1 MTDPSAVNT
10 RLYDVLEIQPT
21 ASPEDIK
28 KAYRRLAMVYH
39 PDKAGP
45 EGAPK
50 FREINAAYSTLSDPN
65 LRAVYD
71 KYGDRGVQYA
81 DTTFGET
88 AMHFGGGGGAI
99 KTILTLTV
107 LLAFIFASML
117 IIFFSFLAAKIDG
130 RVDWTWPQVI
140 SPLFVIDGIL
150 LIGLIASTPKVISD
164 LRNASQLHPDDQQ
177 LAGPHRS
184 LHLLVAYI
192 LCAGFIALT
201 ITVAVGLDSHD
212 PSSLCWR
219 AYLVPWYVWAG
230 AHCISAWA
238 QAYRGT
244 IEHECA
250 RLGVE
255 RSALFLWAYRFLDAL
270 QGACSV
276 TFAVLVAC
284 RIDRVITVNWFVVAI
299 PMFLALFAALSQQI
313 MGTHLI
319 RSAGVGADA
328 GICGFVCLVAMQ
340 VICTSGLPLA
350 TIIMILSYLEGS
362 GVKMAHALIP
372 IYLIIGCTVL
382 ASCCMCCGT
391 ALAPAEMFE
400 GEAPAAANEQGASSA
415 EHQQEQQQHSS
426 APDSQPV
433 YSAQE
438 YQHPHI
444 DEYQDSS
451 SAHAGGERSEH
462 TEIQPTATA

>member
-1 MTDPSAVNT
+1 MTVPSTIVNT
-10 RLYDVLEIQPT
+10 RLYDVLEIPPT
-21 ASPEDIK
+21 ASQEDIK

-50 FREINAAYSTLSDPN
+50 FREINAAYSTLSDTN

-71 KYGDRGVQYA
+71 KYGDRGLQYA
-81 DTTFGET
+81 DTAFGET
-88 AMHFGGGGGAI
+88 AMHFGGGGGAM

-107 LLAFIFASML
+107 LLAFVFASML

-140 SPLFVIDGIL
+140 SPLFVLDGIL
-150 LIGLIASTPKVISD
+150 LIGLIASTPKVIAD
-164 LRNASQLHPDDQQ
+164 LRTASQLHPDDQQ

-192 LCAGFIALT
+192 VCASFISLT

-212 PSSLCWR
+212 PSSLTWR

-230 AHCISAWA
+230 AHCISSCA
-238 QAYRGT
+238 QAYRGA

-255 RSALFLWAYRFLDAL
+255 PSPLFLLTYRVLDVI

-299 PMFLALFAALSQQI
+299 PMFVALFAALSQQV
-313 MGTHLI
+313 MGTYLI
-319 RSAGVGADA
+319 RSAGVGAEA
-328 GICGFVCLVAMQ
+328 GLCGFVCIVCLQ

-350 TIIMILSYLEGS
+350 TIIMVLSMLEGS

-400 GEAPAAANEQGASSA
+400 GGAPSADNESTNA
-415 EHQQEQQQHSS
+415 EQPQQQNS
-426 APDSQPV
+426 APDLQRPEFNT
-433 YSAQE
+433 QE
-438 YQHPHI
+438 HRQPHI
-444 DEYQDSS
+444 EEYTGPD
-451 SAHAGGERSEH
+451 
-462 TEIQPTATA
+462 TTTTIQPMATA